1 MLKHILIIRKITLFI
16 IPYMF
21 LYGLYVQ
28 INGEVS
34 PGGGFQAG
42 VIFASTLIAFDF
54 VNERRS
60 LQDYFSINL
69 LTFIAILGV
78 LIYAVTGLFSLL
90 YNDNFLNYYSLATDK
105 LLAQTI
111 GIFIIEVGVGLTV
124 ASVMSLIYSLIN
136 YHSS

>member
-1 MLKHILIIRKITLFI
+1 MIKHILIIRKITLFI

-21 LYGLYVQ
+21 IYGLYVQ

-42 VIFASTLIAFDF
+42 VIFASILIVFDF
-54 VNERRS
+54 ISESSIQN
-60 LQDYFSINL
+60 YFSINL
-69 LTFIAILGV
+69 LTFIAVLGV
-78 LIYAVTGLFSLL
+78 LIYASTGFISLFF
-90 YNDNFLNYYSLATDK
+90 NDNFLNYYSLATNK

-111 GIFIIEVGVGLTV
+111 GIFIIELGVGLTV

-136 YHSS
+136 RQG